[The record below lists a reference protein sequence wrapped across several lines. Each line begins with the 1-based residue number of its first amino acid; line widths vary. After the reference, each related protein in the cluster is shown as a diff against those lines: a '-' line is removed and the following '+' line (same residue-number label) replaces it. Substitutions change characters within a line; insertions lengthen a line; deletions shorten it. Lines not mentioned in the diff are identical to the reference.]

1 MWNKSVVTLVL
12 LVVLASCSTKKKM
25 SKVESK
31 PEVVET
37 ISKEDSKNAVVQKFL
52 LSNLDFTT
60 FSGKAKSK
68 IDLGKSSYDVT
79 ANIRIEK
86 DKKIWISITA
96 LLGIEIGRVLITP
109 DSVQILNKFQGEYIA
124 KPFSYL
130 YQYASEDLTFSNV
143 QDLFLANFSTNL
155 LNTTDFEVDQTS
167 VPIQLRGQKNALTY
181 LYLVNQQNR
190 LDSFRL
196 EQPEKGQKLEASY
209 ADYSNG
215 GGQLFPMGLELL
227 ISGGDMNIK
236 ANFNYSRISFNEAIE
251 MPFTISNKYKVI
263 N

>member
-1 MWNKSVVTLVL
+1 MWNR
-12 LVVLASCSTKKKM
+12 LVVILFLLMVLVSCSTKKKM
-25 SKVESK
+25 TGAGNISGQAES
-31 PEVVET
+31 
-37 ISKEDSKNAVVQKFL
+37 ISKADSKNEIVQKFL

-68 IDLGKSSYDVT
+68 IALGKSSYDVT

-86 DKKIWISITA
+86 DKRIWISVTA
-96 LLGIEIGRVLITP
+96 VLGLEIGRVLITP

-130 YQYASEDLTFSNV
+130 YQYASEDLTFGNV
-143 QDLFLANFSTNL
+143 QDLFLANFSKNL
-155 LNTTDFEVDQTS
+155 LSTTDFEVDQTA
-167 VPIQLRGQKNALTY
+167 VPIQLSGQKNALTY

-209 ADYSNG
+209 ADYSDG

-227 ISGGDMNIK
+227 ISGGDMHIK
-236 ANFNYSRISFNEAIE
+236 ANFNYSRISFNEAVE

-263 N
+263 H